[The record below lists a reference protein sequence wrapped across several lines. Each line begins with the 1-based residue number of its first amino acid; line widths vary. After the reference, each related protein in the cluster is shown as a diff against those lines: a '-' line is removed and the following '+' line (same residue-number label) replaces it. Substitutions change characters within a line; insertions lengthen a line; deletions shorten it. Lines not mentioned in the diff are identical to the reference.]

1 MNKTKLGFTNSFLA
15 AIIFISGITT
25 PLLMFGLI
33 VYVLIF
39 EEDNYVKISA
49 KRAATIYAVFA
60 IISGVWSVIDDLIRL
75 LMSELGNYPAI
86 YNKINMVITLLEAG
100 SFIVMAFRT
109 YTNQSVTTEGNQ
121 IDRVL
126 DGMATSKVI
135 VTQGSENSLKQE
147 EYTYCSNCGSKMLKT
162 DVFCNHCGTKRE

>member
-49 KRAATIYAVFA
+49 KRICK
-60 IISGVWSVIDDLIRL
+60 S
-75 LMSELGNYPAI
+75 
-86 YNKINMVITLLEAG
+86 
-100 SFIVMAFRT
+100 
-109 YTNQSVTTEGNQ
+109 
-121 IDRVL
+121 
-126 DGMATSKVI
+126 
-135 VTQGSENSLKQE
+135 
-147 EYTYCSNCGSKMLKT
+147 
-162 DVFCNHCGTKRE
+162 

>member
-1 MNKTKLGFTNSFLA
+1 MNKTKRGFTNSFLA

-60 IISGVWSVIDDLIRL
+60 IISGVWSVVDDLIRL

-86 YNKINMVITLLEAG
+86 YNKINIVITLLETG
-100 SFIVMAFRT
+100 SFIIMAFRA
-109 YTNQSVTTEGNQ
+109 YTNQSVAMDGNQ
-121 IDRVL
+121 IDKVL
-126 DGMATSKVI
+126 DGVATSKVI
-135 VTQGSENSLKQE
+135 VTQAVDSLLKQE
-147 EYTYCSNCGSKMLKT
+147 EYAYCSDCGRKMLKT
-162 DVFCNHCGTKRE
+162 DVFCNNCGTRRE